1 MFVSLCLFQV
11 QWPLFHVKL
20 DRKVCKDCCVDKLL
34 HSTSCERS
42 APRLF
47 FFLCA
52 LCRPCCFLHKPLGGS
67 RLQRRR
73 LPERVTAALGGGSRW
88 ARARHRV
95 HALFGLTRASVL
107 AKAGRLCSFS
117 AWWPKCMRIWLSL
130 TLAVCSPSGSSR
142 PCVGGV
148 GASGLAEAPEST
160 SPPSTGRQR
169 PNRCSRALVG
179 RPCSTDGCQL
189 GGAPASLIAYV
200 LTEATVG

>member
-47 FFLCA
+47 FFCVHCVDHVAFSTNHWGDLA
-52 LCRPCCFLHKPLGGS
+52 HSAAASRGG
-67 RLQRRR
+67 LQ
-73 LPERVTAALGGGSRW
+73 PPSRW
-88 ARARHRV
+88 ASARHRV

-130 TLAVCSPSGSSR
+130 PLAVCSPSGSSR